1 MAPHDLAGLVL
12 LLLLVAILAACGWL
26 AHAVAEADRITRHED
41 DSL

>member
-1 MAPHDLAGLVL
+1 MPAHEVAGLVL
-12 LLLLVAILAACGWL
+12 FLLLVAILAACGWL